1 MGRLSERRREPAR
14 VVHAGRFRLAPQDQ
28 ADAPAD
34 VEDSHLMIPGPQR
47 RGTAHDRKISF
58 RDVRRPPVRS
68 EPVLYELASPSS
80 KNREM
85 GL

>member
-1 MGRLSERRREPAR
+1 MHPLKMH
-14 VVHAGRFRLAPQDQ
+14 VVPLLHPDDMD

>member
-1 MGRLSERRREPAR
+1 MGRLSERRREQAR
-14 VVHAGRFRLAPQDQ
+14 VVHGRFRLAPQDQ

-34 VEDSHLMIPGPQR
+34 VEDSHLMIPGLQRPRHGPRPQDFVPR
-47 RGTAHDRKISF
+47 
-58 RDVRRPPVRS
+58 RRPPVRS

>member
-34 VEDSHLMIPGPQR
+34 VEDSHLMIPGLQR
-47 RGTAHDRKISF
+47 RSARPTTAKF
-58 RDVRRPPVRS
+58 RSATAAAGSQRTGSVRTRLV
-68 EPVLYELASPSS
+68 VLD
-80 KNREM
+80 
-85 GL
+85 